1 LFDLKKKTDAKL
13 ITQFRPISFI
23 NYSFTIITKLLA
35 IRLAPQMDNLISYT
49 QTSYI
54 KDKNIM
60 NNVVVAQ
67 EILHQVRIRKTK
79 DLLFKVDFKK
89 ALDTV
94 N

>member
-1 LFDLKKKTDAKL
+1 
-13 ITQFRPISFI
+13 
-23 NYSFTIITKLLA
+23 
-35 IRLAPQMDNLISYT
+35 MDNLISYT